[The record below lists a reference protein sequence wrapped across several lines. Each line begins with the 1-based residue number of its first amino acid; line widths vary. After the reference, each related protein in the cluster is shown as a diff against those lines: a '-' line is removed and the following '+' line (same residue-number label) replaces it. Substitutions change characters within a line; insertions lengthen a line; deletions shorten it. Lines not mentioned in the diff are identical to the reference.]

1 MEFNECINYLLT
13 TAQHAV
19 FQRMTER
26 LSEYDITP
34 GQYGILNCL
43 WSHKSVNPKEIAK
56 ILCLETSTISGVM
69 DRMQKK
75 GIIDRQ
81 VSKEDRR
88 CVQVMLTDVGKELEE
103 PVLRIVEEVNK
114 EVMAGFTPAEEALLK
129 DCLRRI
135 AGHEEAGILE
145 LDRENICK

>member
-19 FQRMTER
+19 FQQMTER
-26 LSEYDITP
+26 LSEHDITP
-34 GQYGILNCL
+34 GQYAILNCL
-43 WSHKSVNPKEIAK
+43 WTHQSVNPKEIAK

-75 GIIDRQ
+75 GIIDRL
-81 VSKEDRR
+81 VSTEDRR
-88 CVQVMLTDVGKELEE
+88 CVQVMLTEKGRNLEE
-103 PVLRIVEEVNK
+103 PVLHVVEEVNK
-114 EVMAGFTPAEEALLK
+114 EVMSGFTPEEQALLK

-135 AGHEEAGILE
+135 AGHEEAGILG
-145 LDRENICK
+145 LAPVVNG

>member
-19 FQRMTER
+19 FQRMSDR
-26 LSEYDITP
+26 LAEYDITP

-43 WSHKSVNPKEIAK
+43 WSRNSVNPKEIAK
-56 ILCLETSTISGVM
+56 TLCLETSTISGVM

-75 GIIDRQ
+75 GIIDRL

-88 CVQVMLTDVGKELEE
+88 CVEVTITEKGKALEG
-103 PVLRIVEEVNK
+103 PVLQIVDDVNR
-114 EVMAGFTPAEEALLK
+114 EVMAGFTKEEQLLLK

-135 AGHEEAGILE
+135 AGHTEAG
-145 LDRENICK
+145 N

>member
-19 FQRMTER
+19 FQRMSER
-26 LSEYDITP
+26 LAEYDITP

-43 WSHKSVNPKEIAK
+43 WTRKSVTPKEIAK
-56 ILCLETSTISGVM
+56 TLCLETSTISGVM

-75 GIIDRQ
+75 GIIDRL

-88 CVQVMLTDVGKELEE
+88 CVEVTITKKGKELEA
-103 PVLRIVEEVNK
+103 PVLKAVEDVNH
-114 EVMAGFTPAEEALLK
+114 EVMEKFTPQEQALLK

-135 AGHEEAGILE
+135 AGHAEAGVLY
-145 LDRENICK
+145 K